1 VKSAIGNRCAKAKLS
16 FSIRYRQPLREG
28 ETVLLKGWTEK
39 RKGRLMIIR
48 GEAWR
53 KSDNELIAECTASF
67 LVEQ

>member
-1 VKSAIGNRCAKAKLS
+1 
-16 FSIRYRQPLREG
+16 
-28 ETVLLKGWTEK
+28 
-39 RKGRLMIIR
+39 MIIR